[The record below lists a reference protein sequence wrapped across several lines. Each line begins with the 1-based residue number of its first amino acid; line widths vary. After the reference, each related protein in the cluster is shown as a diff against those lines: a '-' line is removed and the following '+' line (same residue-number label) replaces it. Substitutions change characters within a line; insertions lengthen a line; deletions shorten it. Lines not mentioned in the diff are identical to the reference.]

1 MGYTFIMLKGESD
14 LQRKITNNKS
24 FLQPIRMRKF
34 GRFFTVNGW
43 TKRFRNASL
52 DKNFL
57 IKESTAKALLSGHT
71 NANGNVKI
79 QSLSA
84 GS

>member
-1 MGYTFIMLKGESD
+1 
-14 LQRKITNNKS
+14 
-24 FLQPIRMRKF
+24 MRKF

-57 IKESTAKALLSGHT
+57 INESTAKALLSGLS
-71 NANGNVKI
+71 NAKGNVKI
-79 QSLSA
+79 QSLY